1 VEERLMATSVLF
13 DAPGPKAKT
22 RNAILAVVTV
32 LVVLGII
39 AFVVVQLGKSGQFDS
54 KKWSIFTYPLVQKSF
69 ATAALATLKAFGV
82 AAVLSLVLGFL
93 LALGRLSD
101 HAWLRG
107 PVTWIVELFRAVPLL
122 VLMMLFYYGL
132 PTVGFKL
139 TPFTAVVV
147 SLTLYNGSV
156 LSEVFRAG
164 VNALPKGQK
173 EAGFAVGLRKG
184 QVMTSILL
192 PQAVKAMLPAIIAQ
206 LVVILKDT
214 AIGFVITYQE
224 LLYYV
229 KYLGSQVNFGNPII
243 PGAMVGAVIYIGM
256 CLVLSGIAKYAEHKI
271 NKSPA
276 IAKAQENLAVGVA
289 GDETAGGLPPGV

>member
-1 VEERLMATSVLF
+1 MATSVLF